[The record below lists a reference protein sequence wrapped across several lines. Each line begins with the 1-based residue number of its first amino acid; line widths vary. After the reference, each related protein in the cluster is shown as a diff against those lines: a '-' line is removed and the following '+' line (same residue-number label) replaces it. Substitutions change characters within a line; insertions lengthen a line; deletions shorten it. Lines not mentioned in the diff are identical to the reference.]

1 MDDPKALALFQSVLK
16 KTVARQMQWETTADP
31 DVLIAP
37 MMNKY
42 QLSLKPYTSRDNWG
56 QPEGSPQLL
65 LKDLLDNVLAEIT
78 TSVDGVTIAELNA
91 LLVFARRIAL
101 NADDHIDE
109 ILKEL
114 EKGE

>member
-1 MDDPKALALFQSVLK
+1 
-16 KTVARQMQWETTADP
+16 
-31 DVLIAP
+31 
-37 MMNKY
+37 
-42 QLSLKPYTSRDNWG
+42 
-56 QPEGSPQLL
+56 